1 MVVITS
7 NGLSSKQ
14 LLSDVFNHTQ
24 NLSTAVIVTT
34 ASNPLHGDNDLPR
47 LKSELEQLHLEVTWF
62 DFDKDNPSE
71 LVRYDV
77 VEMSGGDPFYLRES
91 VRKAKAEEILR
102 TIAYERVLIGISAG
116 AIVQQKDMSLL
127 ARFSSE
133 TGRRPLSTLHG
144 IGIVDHE
151 IMPHHKQFCERYYD
165 FEERIRQYETETG
178 RTVIRLSDGEGIL
191 IPSDM
196 LQ

>member
-14 LLSDVFNHTQ
+14 LLSNVYDHTQ
-24 NLSTAVIVTT
+24 NLFTAVIVTT

-47 LKSELEQLHLEVTWF
+47 LKIELEQLHLEVKWF
-62 DFDKDNPSE
+62 DFDKDDPNE

-91 VRKAKAEEILR
+91 VRKEKAEEILR
-102 TIAYERVLIGISAG
+102 TIAHERILIGISAG

-133 TGRRPLSTLHG
+133 TGRRPLSTLQG

-151 IMPHHKQFCERYYD
+151 IMPHYKQFCERYYD
-165 FEERIRQYETETG
+165 YEERIRQYETETG